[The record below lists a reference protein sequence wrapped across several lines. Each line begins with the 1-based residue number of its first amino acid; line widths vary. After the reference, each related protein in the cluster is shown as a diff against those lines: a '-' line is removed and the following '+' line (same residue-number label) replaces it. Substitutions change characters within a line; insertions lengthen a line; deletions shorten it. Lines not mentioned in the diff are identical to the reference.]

1 MKISSHCNTFSYFFL
16 NLGSLLEKLSTSLV
30 MSIMVGGRPGG
41 GTVRS
46 HGIVS
51 ADGATLF
58 FFLYSSKLMTVR
70 LGADCSGFTE
80 EGTGIGNVG
89 ARGLETGCTGAGA
102 SCGGGGAENSTMD
115 ESTSAIGDCGPAA
128 AAGGATAV
136 EKVGIPSSRLT
147 LAAAGAA
154 FMMAAAIIS
163 SREGGVTTGTA
174 LMSLTILGGDSID
187 I

>member
-51 ADGATLF
+51 ADDGAILF
-58 FFLYSSKLMTVR
+58 FFLYNSKLMTVR
-70 LGADCSGFTE
+70 RGADCSGFTE
-80 EGTGIGNVG
+80 EGTGVGNVG

-102 SCGGGGAENSTMD
+102 SCGGGAGNSTMD
-115 ESTSAIGDCGPAA
+115 
-128 AAGGATAV
+128 
-136 EKVGIPSSRLT
+136 
-147 LAAAGAA
+147 
-154 FMMAAAIIS
+154 
-163 SREGGVTTGTA
+163 
-174 LMSLTILGGDSID
+174 
-187 I
+187 